1 MNRFSQVAAATL
13 AAIAISAHAADFS
26 LTSPSIQ
33 STSPFPAAHVL
44 NGFGCEGGN
53 RSPALLWHNVP
64 ANTKSLAVTM
74 YDPDA
79 PTGSGWWH
87 WVVYNIPVTAEGLT
101 ENAGSTDG
109 AHLLPLGSSQGRTD
123 FGTPGYG
130 GACPPAGDRP
140 HRYLFTVH
148 ALTVE
153 YIDVPTDA
161 SAAMVGYLIH
171 THRTASASLQTTF
184 SR

>member
-1 MNRFSQVAAATL
+1 MNRFSQLAAAL

-33 STSPFPAAHVL
+33 STTPFPTSHVL

-64 ANTKSLAVTM
+64 PNAKSLAVTM

-87 WVVYNIPVTAEGLT
+87 WVVYNIPVSANGLQD
-101 ENAGSTDG
+101 NAGSADG
-109 AHLLPLGSSQGRTD
+109 KNLPLGSAQGRTD
-123 FGTPGYG
+123 FGTAGYG

-140 HRYLFTVH
+140 HRYVFTVH
-148 ALTVE
+148 ALDVE
-153 YIDVPTDA
+153 RITPPADA

-171 THRTASASLQTTF
+171 SHRTAGATLQTTLA
-184 SR
+184 R